1 LKRKVI
7 IKNRAG
13 LHARPTSKFVEVASK
28 FSSSLIVN
36 FNGQS
41 VDGKSIIQLLTLAAN
56 CGSELELISE
66 GEDSKVLLDSLE
78 SLVLSGFPDI

>member
-1 LKRKVI
+1 
-7 IKNRAG
+7 
-13 LHARPTSKFVEVASK
+13 
-28 FSSSLIVN
+28 VN